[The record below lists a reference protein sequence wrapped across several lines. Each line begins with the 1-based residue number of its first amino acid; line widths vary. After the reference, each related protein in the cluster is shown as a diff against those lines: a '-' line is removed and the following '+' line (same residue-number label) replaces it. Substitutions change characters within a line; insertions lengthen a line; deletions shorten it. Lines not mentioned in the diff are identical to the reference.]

1 MFLSSYAGQI
11 VNIRHLDRV
20 INSINGWYQER
31 GLTGLVGEVNP
42 PDGFSSVI

>member
-11 VNIRHLDRV
+11 VNIRHLDQV

-31 GLTGLVGEVNP
+31 GLTGLVGEVNS
-42 PDGFSSVI
+42 PDGFSFVI